1 MKDMLLRK
9 RSGAVA
15 FEYVIILVV
24 MAAMI
29 FAAFAILADVVLA
42 KADEIGACIMGNDV
56 GC

>member
-1 MKDMLLRK
+1 MKDVLLRK

-29 FAAFAILADVVLA
+29 FAAFGLLSGIVMD
-42 KADEIGACIMGNDV
+42 KAEEIGDCIMGNGV